1 MNRIREG
8 SAANAMSCLD
18 SRAFQIW
25 LMTVIFCPLGNL
37 PSLYW
42 PRNITGHVIPRQDA
56 PFLRVL
62 LLFHT
67 PIAPGGCSAENRSN
81 AQFNLLCS
89 SADACADRV
98 FIYLLLPRAMSQTYK
113 SSLKFTSK
121 SHQTTSLPSL
131 TNTNINTSKH
141 SPYQPYSQHL
151 LLYYFTTHPF
161 HIYHHDLPFD
171 FPCLGFCFY
180 LPFVH

>member
-1 MNRIREG
+1 
-8 SAANAMSCLD
+8 
-18 SRAFQIW
+18 
-25 LMTVIFCPLGNL
+25 
-37 PSLYW
+37 
-42 PRNITGHVIPRQDA
+42 
-56 PFLRVL
+56 
-62 LLFHT
+62 
-67 PIAPGGCSAENRSN
+67 
-81 AQFNLLCS
+81 
-89 SADACADRV
+89 
-98 FIYLLLPRAMSQTYK
+98 MSQTYK

-180 LPFVH
+180 LPFVHQRSPCTGLVHFLSSSSFSLLTYIHSQFVVMFLASVLSWRDSRLSALYSHLSSTLLVWAQTTPKRSQWSLLTLILTKHSSFKRFKKP